1 MTQKEIILINALNR
15 SGLDNSMWGV
25 NSENL
30 DSKVLYGTE
39 VYVELPP
46 HIYVYRTIDFIPEID
61 MSVMRPDMTLVDN
74 YGSYIDLYFI
84 DINL

>member
-25 NSENL
+25 NSKNS

-39 VYVELPP
+39 EYVELPP
-46 HIYVYRTIDFIPEID
+46 HIFVYRTFDYIPAID
-61 MSVMRPDMTLVDN
+61 MSVMRPDMTLVDD
-74 YGSYIDLYFI
+74 YRSYIDIYFI
-84 DINL
+84 DIQ